1 MPAIDFKSVGTK
13 TVTLLSSSVEVKPT
27 PVGIVTPL
35 RFGTIEGGI
44 FEMHTSLR
52 KTLNDNFKNMLLTN
66 HGERVVSYDFGANLL
81 PLTFDVSAFD
91 KDQFDADAVI
101 RIKTSASKYMPFL
114 VLKTFESR
122 TDHHDN
128 KTIGKIIIRITYDL
142 PQLQIVD
149 QVQEVTL
156 FVGG

>member
-1 MPAIDFKSVGTK
+1 MSSIDFKSVGVK
-13 TVTLLSSSVEVKPT
+13 TVTFLSSSVEVKPT
-27 PVGIVTPL
+27 PIGIVTPL
-35 RFGTIEGGI
+35 RFGNIEGGI
-44 FEMHTSLR
+44 FEMYTSLK

-66 HGERVVSYDFGANLL
+66 HGERLALYDFGANLL

-91 KDQFDADAVI
+91 KDQFDAEAVV
-101 RIKTSASKYMPFL
+101 RIKTTASKYMPFL
-114 VLKTFESR
+114 VLKTFESK

-128 KTIGKIIIRITYDL
+128 KNIGKIIIRITYDIPRL
-142 PQLQIVD
+142 AVTD

>member
-1 MPAIDFKSVGTK
+1 MSSIDFKSVGTK
-13 TVTLLSSSVEVKPT
+13 TTTFLSSSVDVKPT

-35 RFGTIEGGI
+35 RLGKIEGGI
-44 FEMHTSLR
+44 FEMYTSLK

-66 HGERVVSYDFGANLL
+66 HGERLALHDFGANLL

-91 KDQFDADAVI
+91 KEEFDAEAVVI
-101 RIKTSASKYMPFL
+101 IKTTASKYMPFL
-114 VLKTFESR
+114 ELKTFESD

-128 KTIGKIIIRITYDL
+128 KSVGKIKIRITYDI
-142 PQLQIVD
+142 PRLQAVD

-156 FVGG
+156 FIGG